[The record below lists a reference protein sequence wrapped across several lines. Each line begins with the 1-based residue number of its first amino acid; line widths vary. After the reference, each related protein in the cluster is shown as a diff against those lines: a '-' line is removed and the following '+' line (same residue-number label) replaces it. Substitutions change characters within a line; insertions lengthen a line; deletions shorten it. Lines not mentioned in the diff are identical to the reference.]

1 MRFRSADE
9 MLPSFKCPFQT
20 KIKDEKNIEGN
31 GWFKEISFLKETD
44 KTKAVS
50 SL

>member
-1 MRFRSADE
+1 
-9 MLPSFKCPFQT
+9 MLPSFKQPFQT

-31 GWFKEISFLKETD
+31 GRFKEISFLK
-44 KTKAVS
+44 KTVKAKAVS